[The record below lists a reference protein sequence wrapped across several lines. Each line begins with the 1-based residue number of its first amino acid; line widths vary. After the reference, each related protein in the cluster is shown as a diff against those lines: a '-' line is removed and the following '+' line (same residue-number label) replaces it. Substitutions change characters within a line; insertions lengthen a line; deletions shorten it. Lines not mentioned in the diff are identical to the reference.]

1 LLPPF
6 RAPPQIRSSNE
17 KKTKGEKRGQRS
29 IRKAYA
35 GEIEIPLI
43 LMDERGNF
51 ANSDGLVSSL
61 YVILEEIE
69 GEKTA

>member
-1 LLPPF
+1 MK
-6 RAPPQIRSSNE
+6 